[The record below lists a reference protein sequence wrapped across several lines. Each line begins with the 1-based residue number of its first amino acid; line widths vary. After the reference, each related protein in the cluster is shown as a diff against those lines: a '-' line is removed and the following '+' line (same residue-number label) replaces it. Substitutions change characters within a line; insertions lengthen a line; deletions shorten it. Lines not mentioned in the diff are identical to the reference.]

1 MPQWLRELGNGFSI
15 GCLLCL
21 GLLNLLLVVRT
32 PAHELVRP
40 TGLRTRLLR
49 RLTQTA
55 HPLAIA
61 GIGALFALSVDT
73 ISEATLFSVTAARF
87 GGWGSAA
94 VLGVLFTLGM
104 LIVDGAN
111 GAWVAALVRSGDHRA
126 RSISR
131 IIGLTIAMLSLAVAA
146 LGIVDLLTAGK
157 GRLAGWLNVYIGA
170 ALVAGVAVASYLL
183 RPRRTKSDETGRM
196 RNSRDQVEGRA

>member
-1 MPQWLRELGNGFSI
+1 M
-15 GCLLCL
+15 
-21 GLLNLLLVVRT
+21 
-32 PAHELVRP
+32 
-40 TGLRTRLLR
+40 
-49 RLTQTA
+49 
-55 HPLAIA
+55 
-61 GIGALFALSVDT
+61 
-73 ISEATLFSVTAARF
+73 
-87 GGWGSAA
+87 
-94 VLGVLFTLGM
+94 GVLFTLGM

-157 GRLAGWLNVYIGA
+157 GRLAGWLNVFIGA